1 MLDKILVV
9 FWVSFISIFSI
20 SILLLTSKS
29 RYSKKKTILATIFF
43 EIAITIANILLFI
56 NKPLT
61 EFELLSPITILIPQL
76 IFIIIIDK
84 RGIVS
89 SITASLNVYLAI
101 YTIQLLQSLLN
112 RYFFMDDRW
121 VDFIYTI
128 LYPVVWLYIKLF
140 YIDLHN
146 DIETNFP
153 KLINYIF
160 AFTITIF
167 SFIYIYTFII
177 QKGQTG
183 LLRVEIFSFA
193 VLACYYF
200 SYLIFYMI
208 LKFYKRE
215 LIQEKKAELS
225 KKEIAHIQDRIK
237 LRETKEK
244 EMKILRHDLR
254 HVLIAISQMITDN
267 KRNDALELINTY
279 IRKVDSGNVKNYCNS
294 YVIDSVIDY
303 YVNVCKNNNIDFHI
317 QICDFEDELDIPD
330 YDFAVFISNCLENAV
345 NATLKL
351 ETNRKISLV
360 FLNNFGRLVLQIKNT
375 YNGVIKLDK
384 HKKPVNKAKDHGF
397 GTKSIELFA
406 QQNNLLLDY
415 QITNELFV
423 INVLLN

>member
-9 FWVSFISIFSI
+9 FWVLFISIFSI

-29 RYSKKKTILATIFF
+29 RYSKKKTIFATIFV
-43 EIAITIANILLFI
+43 EIVVTLTNILFFI

-101 YTIQLLQSLLN
+101 YTIQLLQSLLS
-112 RYFFMDDRW
+112 RYIFTGSHLFDLTYI
-121 VDFIYTI
+121 V
-128 LYPVVWLYIKLF
+128 LYLIVWLYIKLF

-160 AFTITIF
+160 AFTTTICI
-167 SFIYIYTFII
+167 FIYTYSYLIHKLQSNI
-177 QKGQTG
+177 
-183 LLRVEIFSFA
+183 LRIDVFSFA

-237 LRETKEK
+237 LREEKEM
-244 EMKILRHDLR
+244 EMKILKHDLR
-254 HVLIAISQMITDN
+254 HVLIAISQMIADN
-267 KRNDALELINTY
+267 KKSEALELINTY
-279 IRKVDSGNVKNYCNS
+279 VKKVDNGTIKNYCNS

-303 YVNVCKNNNIDFHI
+303 YANVCKNNDIDFHI

-351 ETNRKISLV
+351 ESNRKISLV

-375 YNGVIKLDK
+375 YNGIIKLDRQ
-384 HKKPVNKAKDHGF
+384 KKPINKAKEHGF

>member
-29 RYSKKKTILATIFF
+29 RYSKKKTIAYTFLI
-43 EIAITIANILLFI
+43 EAIIIIANIFIFI
-56 NKPLT
+56 NQPLT
-61 EFELLSPITILIPQL
+61 EFELFSPITILIPQL

-84 RGIVS
+84 RGIIS
-89 SITASLNVYLAI
+89 SVTASLNVYLAI
-101 YTIQLLQSLLN
+101 YSIQLVQSLLS
-112 RYFFMDDRW
+112 RYLFVNDQW
-121 VDFIYTI
+121 IDFIYI
-128 LYPVVWLYIKLF
+128 ALYPAVWLYIRLF

-146 DIETNFP
+146 DIEINFP

-167 SFIYIYTFII
+167 SFIYTYTYII
-177 QKGQTG
+177 QKGQTN
-183 LLRVEIFSFA
+183 LLKVEIFSFA

-200 SYLIFYMI
+200 SYFIFFMI
-208 LKFYKRE
+208 LKFYKKV
-215 LIQEKKAELS
+215 LIEEKKVELS
-225 KKEIAHIQDRIK
+225 KKEIDHIQDRIK
-237 LRETKEK
+237 LREKKEQ

-279 IRKVDSGNVKNYCNS
+279 VRKVDAGNVKNYCNS

-303 YVNVCKNNNIDFHI
+303 YVNICKKNNIDFHL

-351 ETNRKISLV
+351 EQNRKISLV

-375 YNGVIKLDK
+375 YNGVIKLDR

-423 INVLLN
+423 INILLN